1 MIIATAGHVDHGK
14 TALVRR
20 LTGIDTDRLPEEQKR
35 GMTIDLGFA
44 YVDAFGTR
52 TGFVDV
58 PGHER
63 FLHNM
68 LVGASGIDLALLAVA
83 ADDGVMPQTREHV
96 QVLNVLGVSRAV
108 VAITKSD
115 RASAERIAE
124 VQADVAQLLAA
135 TAMCG
140 ATSTAVSSI
149 TGDGID
155 ELRAQITAMAAQSSP
170 SSRAADCT
178 QVMFRLAVDRAFTV
192 TGTGTVVTGFVHAGQ
207 CARGEELLL
216 LPAGT
221 RVRVRGIH
229 ANDAERAHTQAG
241 QRAALALSNIE
252 RDACA
257 RGSWLVSPDSGP
269 LCSRL
274 VAALHPDTR
283 LPGHKDWLNVHLHVA
298 SNHIAARL
306 HAWTDEL
313 GRQLVE
319 LRLNTPLP
327 LVHGD
332 RFVLRDTAAVTTLGG
347 GTVLDPYPPTRG
359 VKQASY
365 ARVLAKYLQ
374 PDPAASL
381 AEAVRLDQVVGVDTF
396 RHAWNLQPQ
405 QMSTLLES
413 CNAAMLGRGAGARAL
428 GANLLGRFVADV
440 ASTVV
445 GWHKAN
451 PHVRG
456 IRADQLHAVLRRKM
470 PADIIAA
477 VAEHMVEQGKLTR
490 SAGFLQSPGHAPHIS
505 QDDTALWQ
513 RIAPILAVNA
523 RPPALHDIARRVQA
537 DVDTLRTGLRR
548 LAFAGLAVQVS
559 DNRFFPAAQI
569 DALMQLARDLDD
581 ASKGEGFLATAFRDG
596 TELGRNLA
604 IEVLEH
610 FDQTGFTVRKGDRR
624 HVSRIAQA
632 GRRRV

>member
-20 LTGIDTDRLPEEQKR
+20 LTGINTDRLPEEQKR

-115 RASAERIAE
+115 RATPARIVE
-124 VQADVAQLLAA
+124 VRADVEQLLAP
-135 TAMCG
+135 TAMRG

-155 ELRAQITAMAAQSSP
+155 ELRAQLTAMAAQLRTNSHTAP
-170 SSRAADCT
+170 RETA
-178 QVMFRLAVDRAFTV
+178 MFRLAVDRAFTV

-216 LPAGT
+216 LPAGI

-229 ANDAERAHTQAG
+229 ANDAEQAQTHAG
-241 QRAALALSNIE
+241 QRAALALSNVE

-257 RGSWLVSPDSGP
+257 RGSWLVDPDSGP

-274 VAALHPDTR
+274 VAVLHPDTR
-283 LPGHKDWLNVHLHVA
+283 LPNHKDWLNVHLHVA
-298 SNHIAARL
+298 SNHVAARL
-306 HAWTDEL
+306 HAWTDEY

-319 LRLNTPLP
+319 LRLHTPLP
-327 LVHGD
+327 LVYGD

-347 GTVLDPYPPTRG
+347 GSVLDPYPPTRG
-359 VKQASY
+359 VKQAAY
-365 ARVLAKYLQ
+365 ARALAKYLQ
-374 PDPAASL
+374 PDAAASL
-381 AEAVRLDQVVGVDTF
+381 AEAVRLDQVVGIESF
-396 RHAWNLQPQ
+396 RHAWNLKPQ
-405 QMSTLLES
+405 QVSALLET
-413 CNAAMLGRGAGARAL
+413 CNAAMFGRGAGARAL
-428 GANLLGRFVADV
+428 GTNLLRRFADEIANTVA
-440 ASTVV
+440 

-477 VAEHMVEQGKLTR
+477 IADHMVEQGKLNR
-490 SAGFLQSPGHAPHIS
+490 SAGFLQSPGHTPHIS
-505 QDDTALWQ
+505 QDDAALWQ
-513 RIAPILAVNA
+513 RIAPLLVVNA
-523 RPPALHDIARRVQA
+523 RPPALHDIARRLQA
-537 DVDTLRTGLRR
+537 DVDTLRVGLRR

-581 ASKGEGFLATAFRDG
+581 ASGGEGFRATAFRDG

-632 GRRRV
+632 GQRRV